1 MSAPLVA
8 KDMNTTTPTITL
20 TYTENYPRAVDL
32 QETQT
37 YPTTFLIFAQ
47 A

>member
-8 KDMNTTTPTITL
+8 KDMNTTATITL